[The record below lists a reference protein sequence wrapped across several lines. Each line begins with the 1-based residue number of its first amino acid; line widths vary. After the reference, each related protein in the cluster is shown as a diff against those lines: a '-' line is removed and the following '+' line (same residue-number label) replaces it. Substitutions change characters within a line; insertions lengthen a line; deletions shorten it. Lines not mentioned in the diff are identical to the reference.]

1 MKSLST
7 VAKPCSFDLD
17 PAEWEGKEG
26 RTWPE
31 SRGFPVRVI
40 DSYLQSSETHWLTC
54 LMRKQVGE
62 VFDRNTLFL
71 LNNDGKP
78 QKRRILDS
86 LLQPPTTVVPLCSS
100 WKIHKRKLQTLFYNW
115 KTKLCFHIYNNIDWA
130 STKCSLDTAN
140 NIFLQQFNCWHS
152 HIFAFSCMSL
162 YTQSISGWWLISFE
176 ETFKA
181 YSCLIGLSGPHHFA
195 NNPNLCWSS
204 CIIPFYICS
213 NILPYSSY

>member
-1 MKSLST
+1 MLVWFRSGRVRGERGQDVAGVQGISCACDWFLS
-7 VAKPCSFDLD
+7 
-17 PAEWEGKEG
+17 AEL
-26 RTWPE
+26 RDTLAD
-31 SRGFPVRVI
+31 V
-40 DSYLQSSETHWLTC
+40 

-100 WKIHKRKLQTLFYNW
+100 WKSHKRKLHTLFYNW

-140 NIFLQQFNCWHS
+140 NIFLQQLNCWHS

-162 YTQSISGWWLISFE
+162 YTQSIQWWLISLKE
-176 ETFKA
+176 IFKA
-181 YSCLIGLSGPHHFA
+181 YSCFISSKVCQVLITLLIIHI
-195 NNPNLCWSS
+195 CWSL
-204 CIIPFYICS
+204 CIIPLSTCS
-213 NILPYSSY
+213 NIWPYNSY